1 MSSSKGK
8 RFALTPEILRKR
20 DALVLK
26 LINAL
31 ANYPFEISLCCTLTD
46 INIYIQTFYRDCKRN
61 DS

>member
-26 LINAL
+26 LINAM
-31 ANYPFEISLCCTLTD
+31 ANYPFEISLC
-46 INIYIQTFYRDCKRN
+46 
-61 DS
+61 

>member
-8 RFALTPEILRKR
+8 RSALTPEILRKR

-26 LINAL
+26 LINAM
-31 ANYPFEISLCCTLTD
+31 ANYPFEISLCYTLTA

>member
-31 ANYPFEISLCCTLTD
+31 ANYPFEISLCCTLTA